1 MTLKVLP
8 LLPLTT
14 VELAGVALR
23 THRAG
28 TFRLHRVEVAILLT
42 NVSARL
48 TALVAVM
55 SIPTAILGGI
65 ALWALLQSSHTLENV
80 YTNAMQPHEMLTTS
94 SAAISGIRNE
104 IVGLPQGKL
113 TEARSVQVIQAVEQ
127 KLALIGARMTAYRA
141 RDLSPDEL
149 KLLARFDAGYDKFAG
164 TGWKLVRKQIQGGN
178 GNDAIEDEAVSM
190 GVPAAEVV
198 KVLGE
203 LAGLQVAFAER
214 AYTEATASFQRT
226 LVIAALML
234 LLATVVAVVVIAFVR
249 MRISRPVAALC
260 TAIGDV
266 AQDQDL
272 TRRIAVTG
280 DNELSRT
287 AHAFNQ
293 LLDRFSTA
301 LRSIDAGSQQVA
313 DRASALAASARD
325 LDASAK
331 AQDEASAATAASVE
345 QITVSI
351 AQVADAGRDTAEFC
365 EQSSTKAA
373 AGAEVVEAVAGQ
385 VRMIATSIDQSSQS
399 VGELSARSR
408 EIAQISLLIRDI
420 AEQTNLLALNAAIE
434 AARAGEQGRGFAV
447 VADEVR
453 KLAERTS
460 AATMEIGTTIGRMN
474 TSVDETV
481 ASMDANAEQAARGV
495 ELAQRAA
502 GTLGELR
509 AEAERMR
516 VQVSDIGHATAE
528 QSSASTQISL
538 NVENIAQMAQT
549 SRASIAQAATAADG
563 LESVSRE
570 LRAAVARFQ
579 L

>member
-1 MTLKVLP
+1 M
-8 LLPLTT
+8 
-14 VELAGVALR
+14 R
-23 THRAG
+23 
-28 TFRLHRVEVAILLT
+28 
-42 NVSARL
+42 
-48 TALVAVM
+48 
-55 SIPTAILGGI
+55 
-65 ALWALLQSSHTLENV
+65 SS
-80 YTNAMQPHEMLTTS
+80 
-94 SAAISGIRNE
+94 
-104 IVGLPQGKL
+104 
-113 TEARSVQVIQAVEQ
+113 
-127 KLALIGARMTAYRA
+127 
-141 RDLSPDEL
+141 
-149 KLLARFDAGYDKFAG
+149 
-164 TGWKLVRKQIQGGN
+164 
-178 GNDAIEDEAVSM
+178 
-190 GVPAAEVV
+190 
-198 KVLGE
+198 
-203 LAGLQVAFAER
+203 
-214 AYTEATASFQRT
+214 
-226 LVIAALML
+226 
-234 LLATVVAVVVIAFVR
+234 VVVIAFVR